1 MAERRALLVPV
12 ITANLALDEL
22 EPARVPRIKGEDH
35 LLSYLRYN
43 APEPDLS
50 VSFGA
55 ATAGISGA
63 EATREIGAAVWI

>member
-1 MAERRALLVPV
+1 MAERGAIFVLVV
-12 ITANLALDEL
+12 TADPALDEL
-22 EPARVPRIKGEDH
+22 EPARVPRIEGEDH

-63 EATREIGAAVWI
+63 VATREIGAAVWI